1 MSVKLLVSKHTH
13 TYMHIHSHTLT
24 HSREKPFRCWIE
36 IVTVKETVEIEHRMI
51 IIEMKQTKLL
61 SEETR
66 KDPRN

>member
-1 MSVKLLVSKHTH
+1 
-13 TYMHIHSHTLT
+13 MHIHSHTLT

>member
-1 MSVKLLVSKHTH
+1 MSVKLLVLKYTHTH
-13 TYMHIHSHTLT
+13 TATHSHTHA
-24 HSREKPFRCWIE
+24 HSREKPFRCWVE
-36 IVTVKETVEIEHRMI
+36 VVTVKEAVETEHRMI